1 MCIKL
6 KHIAKKSST
15 SKLFCNSTN
24 IFTFYVL
31 PVSDS
36 VLAISFRGLLIQ
48 KNTNMAL
55 ILQQNYANKIKGS
68 CL

>member
-36 VLAISFRGLLIQ
+36 VPCNFLPWSADSEKHQHGL
-48 KNTNMAL
+48 NTATKL
-55 ILQQNYANKIKGS
+55 
-68 CL
+68 C